1 MASLR
6 TLHLSWNPHEK
17 KEPALG
23 KWEVGV
29 GVVPGKST
37 SGNEVP
43 KTERSLVSSGNRQ
56 TFSVSGFV
64 WLL

>member
-1 MASLR
+1 MASLG
-6 TLHLSWNPHEK
+6 TLHLSWNPNEK

-23 KWEVGV
+23 KWGVEV

-37 SGNEVP
+37 SGNKVP
-43 KTERSLVSSGNRQ
+43 KTERSLVSSGDRQ
-56 TFSVSGFV
+56 TFSVSGSA